1 MTALQII
8 VTLIG
13 CCATAEIST
22 EFFMYIAML
31 QSRGVTVIFKH

>member
-13 CCATAEIST
+13 CGKLAAL
-22 EFFMYIAML
+22 AMDL
-31 QSRGVTVIFKH
+31 IIYLDTPRRAKK